1 MKLKNFND
9 YLKTRLESKEI
20 IKIKKQ
26 AKVEFQSLKNLQ
38 KDIAL
43 AIVEYK
49 TKENISFNELVRRLG
64 TSATQLEKIRK
75 GEANLTLSSL
85 AHISALLNKQ
95 PHIVFKQSNNQSFRE

>member
-20 IKIKKQ
+20 VKIKKQ

-95 PHIVFKQSNNQSFRE
+95 PHIVFKQSNN

>member
-9 YLKTRLESKEI
+9 YLKTRLEPKEI
-20 IKIKKQ
+20 VKIKKQ
-26 AKVEFQSLKNLQ
+26 AKVELKSLKNLQ
-38 KDIAL
+38 RDIAL
-43 AIVEYK
+43 AVIEYK

-95 PHIVFKQSNNQSFRE
+95 PHIVFKQSNNQTYR

>member
-20 IKIKKQ
+20 VKIKKQ

-95 PHIVFKQSNNQSFRE
+95 PHIVFKQNNN